1 MKLTSRTKGVQHKY
15 TPKQNKKT
23 KVQELLP
30 TGKVK
35 WVEEKNISPALKVSD
50 YTLRVQLENGVFL
63 NQEMPKINYGDPLS
77 TAAIDNAMEEIKTHQ
92 EQVNAE
98 QTTKQKGE

>member
-23 KVQELLP
+23 MVQELLP

-35 WVEEKNISPALKVSD
+35 WVEEEDISPALKVSD

-98 QTTKQKGE
+98 QATKQKGE